1 MAEEVSAFDRTELR
15 QVYWLHQG
23 DFGRPKRL
31 VRDIEDMHRASLI
44 GGNFSIFELEGNYCM
59 SFLHNCGNK
68 FILFYG
74 YHMTEEQYLLQI
86 QSWGN
91 TGFHYVPMFGDNQQ
105 FRIHNQE
112 FPVTMRSTDSMR
124 RSL

>member
-1 MAEEVSAFDRTELR
+1 MEFHNASVRISGQDIFLDI
-15 QVYWLHQG
+15 
-23 DFGRPKRL
+23 K

-86 QSWGN
+86 QSWGDCYKIVQP
-91 TGFHYVPMFGDNQQ
+91 GECVLLADKLYF
-105 FRIHNQE
+105 I
-112 FPVTMRSTDSMR
+112 
-124 RSL
+124 